1 MDNAIE
7 QPGSEEP
14 DILKISRHTL
24 HGELVER
31 LRDMIIEG
39 QLPPGSRINEG
50 QLGGKLGVSRTPLR
64 EAIKFL
70 ASEGLIEL
78 VPGRGALVKVLTPR
92 DVREMLQVVTALET
106 MAAREACRVAT
117 APQIAALR
125 GVHDEMMRCYESGNR
140 LDYYKYNQAIHS
152 GLVRL
157 SGNRFLAEQHE
168 AIQLRMKRIRYLG
181 NAAPDNWRGAVTEHE
196 AMIAAL
202 EARDAEAL
210 SRAVVQHLDRTWARV
225 QNVI

>member
-1 MDNAIE
+1 VDNAIE
-7 QPGSEEP
+7 PPGSEEP

-39 QLPPGSRINEG
+39 QLPPGSRINEV
-50 QLGGKLGVSRTPLR
+50 QLGAKLGVSRTPLR
-64 EAIKFL
+64 EAIKFV

-78 VPGRGALVKVLTPR
+78 VPGRGALIKVLTPR
-92 DVREMLQVVTALET
+92 DVQEMLQVVTALET

-117 APQIAALR
+117 AEQIAALR

-140 LDYYKYNQAIHS
+140 LEYYKYNQAIHS

-181 NAAPDNWRGAVTEHE
+181 NAAPDNWRGAVAEHA

-202 EARDAEAL
+202 EARDEQAL
-210 SRAVVQHLDRTWARV
+210 SRAVTKHLDQTWARV

>member
-1 MDNAIE
+1 
-7 QPGSEEP
+7 
-14 DILKISRHTL
+14 
-24 HGELVER
+24 
-31 LRDMIIEG
+31 
-39 QLPPGSRINEG
+39 
-50 QLGGKLGVSRTPLR
+50 
-64 EAIKFL
+64 
-70 ASEGLIEL
+70 
-78 VPGRGALVKVLTPR
+78 
-92 DVREMLQVVTALET
+92 
-106 MAAREACRVAT
+106 
-117 APQIAALR
+117 
-125 GVHDEMMRCYESGNR
+125 MMRCYESGNR